1 LGVTY
6 KINKKIS
13 YKIMSLIATR
23 LGFIKPSPT
32 LAVSAKASELK
43 RSGVDVISL
52 GAGEPDFDTP
62 ENIKL
67 AAIAAI
73 KAGATKYTN
82 VDGMPELKKAVCKK
96 FKRENGLEYLP
107 EQIIIG
113 TGGKQVIYNLFMATL
128 NKGDEVIIPAPYWV
142 SYPDIVLLAEGKPVI
157 IEAHLETGFK
167 IMPESLDAAITDKTK
182 WFVLNSPSNPS
193 GAAYSKQDLLL
204 LANILRKYPHVQ
216 IMSDDIYEHI
226 TFDRFKFYNLVAVA
240 PDLKERI
247 FIVNGVSKAYSMT
260 GWRIGYGAGNKDI
273 IKAMALIQS
282 QSTSN
287 PSSISQMAAIE
298 ALIGIQNY
306 IPKNALGFEKK
317 RDLVFSL
324 LSRIKNLECYK
335 PEGAFYLFI
344 RCMKLFGKKTPSGK
358 LLKNDNDVATY
369 LLENGNVAVVPG
381 IAFGLEGYFRI
392 SYATSEELLVKAC
405 QRIEMCI
412 NQLTQ

>member
-1 LGVTY
+1 
-6 KINKKIS
+6 
-13 YKIMSLIATR
+13 
-23 LGFIKPSPT
+23 
-32 LAVSAKASELK
+32 
-43 RSGVDVISL
+43 
-52 GAGEPDFDTP
+52 
-62 ENIKL
+62 
-67 AAIAAI
+67 
-73 KAGATKYTN
+73 
-82 VDGMPELKKAVCKK
+82 
-96 FKRENGLEYLP
+96 
-107 EQIIIG
+107 
-113 TGGKQVIYNLFMATL
+113 
-128 NKGDEVIIPAPYWV
+128 
-142 SYPDIVLLAEGKPVI
+142 
-157 IEAHLETGFK
+157 
-167 IMPESLDAAITDKTK
+167 
-182 WFVLNSPSNPS
+182 
-193 GAAYSKQDLLL
+193 
-204 LANILRKYPHVQ
+204 
-216 IMSDDIYEHI
+216 
-226 TFDRFKFYNLVAVA
+226 
-240 PDLKERI
+240 
-247 FIVNGVSKAYSMT
+247 MT

-306 IPKNALGFEKK
+306 IPKNALSFEKK

>member
-1 LGVTY
+1 
-6 KINKKIS
+6 
-13 YKIMSLIATR
+13 MSLIATR

>member
-1 LGVTY
+1 
-6 KINKKIS
+6 
-13 YKIMSLIATR
+13 MSLIATR

-32 LAVSAKASELK
+32 LAVSAKAAELK

-182 WFVLNSPSNPS
+182 WFILNSPSNPS

>member
-1 LGVTY
+1 
-6 KINKKIS
+6 
-13 YKIMSLIATR
+13 MSLIATR

-226 TFDRFKFYNLVAVA
+226 TFDRFKFYNLLAVA

-306 IPKNALGFEKK
+306 IPKNALSFEKK

>member
-1 LGVTY
+1 
-6 KINKKIS
+6 
-13 YKIMSLIATR
+13 MSLIATR
-23 LGFIKPSPT
+23 LGLIKPSPT
-32 LAVSAKASELK
+32 LAVSAKAAELK
-43 RSGVDVISL
+43 RKGIDVISL

-62 ENIKL
+62 ENIKF
-67 AAIAAI
+67 AAIDAI
-73 KAGATKYTN
+73 KSGATKYTN
-82 VDGMPELKKAVCKK
+82 VDGMPELKKAVCEK
-96 FKRENGLEYLP
+96 FKRENGLDYLP

-317 RDLVFSL
+317 RDLAFSI
-324 LSRIKNLECYK
+324 LSKIKNLECYK

>member
-1 LGVTY
+1 
-6 KINKKIS
+6 
-13 YKIMSLIATR
+13 MSLIATR

-32 LAVSAKASELK
+32 LAVSAKAAELK

>member
-1 LGVTY
+1 
-6 KINKKIS
+6 
-13 YKIMSLIATR
+13 MSLIATR

-306 IPKNALGFEKK
+306 IPKNALSFEKK

-358 LLKNDNDVATY
+358 LLKNDIDVATY

>member
-306 IPKNALGFEKK
+306 IPKNALSFEKK

-358 LLKNDNDVATY
+358 LLKNDIDVATY

>member
-1 LGVTY
+1 
-6 KINKKIS
+6 
-13 YKIMSLIATR
+13 MSLIATR
-23 LGFIKPSPT
+23 LSLIKPSPT
-32 LAVSAKASELK
+32 LAVSAKAAELK
-43 RSGVDVISL
+43 RSGVDIISL

-82 VDGMPELKKAVCKK
+82 VDGMPELKKAVCEK

-128 NKGDEVIIPAPYWV
+128 NQGDEVIIPAPYWV

-157 IEAHLETGFK
+157 IEAPLETGFR
-167 IMPESLDAAITDKTK
+167 ITPESLDVAITDKTK
-182 WFVLNSPSNPS
+182 WFILNSPSNPS

-204 LANILRKYPHVQ
+204 LADILRKYPHVQ

-226 TFDRFKFYNLVAVA
+226 TFNGFKFYNLAAIA

-298 ALIGIQNY
+298 ALIGIQSY

-324 LSRIKNLECYK
+324 LSKIKNLECYK

-344 RCMKLFGKKTPSGK
+344 RCTKLFGKKTPSGQ
-358 LLKNDNDVATY
+358 LLKNDNDLATY
-369 LLENGNVAVVPG
+369 LLEHANVAVVPG

-392 SYATSEELLVKAC
+392 SYATSEELLAEAC
-405 QRIEMCI
+405 RRIERCI
-412 NQLTQ
+412 NQLA

>member
-1 LGVTY
+1 
-6 KINKKIS
+6 
-13 YKIMSLIATR
+13 MSLIATR

-32 LAVSAKASELK
+32 LAVSAKAAELK

-306 IPKNALGFEKK
+306 IPKNALSFEKK

-324 LSRIKNLECYK
+324 ISRIKNLECYK

>member
-1 LGVTY
+1 
-6 KINKKIS
+6 
-13 YKIMSLIATR
+13 MSLIATR

-67 AAIAAI
+67 AAIASI

-182 WFVLNSPSNPS
+182 WFVLNSPSIPS

>member
-1 LGVTY
+1 
-6 KINKKIS
+6 
-13 YKIMSLIATR
+13 MSLIARR

-32 LAVSAKASELK
+32 LAVSAKAAELK
-43 RSGVDVISL
+43 RSGIDVISL
-52 GAGEPDFDTP
+52 RAGEPDCETP

-67 AAIAAI
+67 AAITAI
-73 KAGATKYTN
+73 KAGVTKYTN
-82 VDGMPELKKAVCKK
+82 VDGMPELKKAVCEK

-107 EQIIIG
+107 DQIIIG

-128 NKGDEVIIPAPYWV
+128 DQGDEVIIPAPYWV

-157 IEAHLETGFK
+157 IEAHLETGFR
-167 IMPESLDAAITDKTK
+167 ITAESLDAAITDKTK
-182 WFVLNSPSNPS
+182 WFILNSPSNPS
-193 GAAYSKQDLLL
+193 GTAYSKQDLLI
-204 LANILRKYPHVQ
+204 LADILRKYPHVQ

-226 TFDRFKFYNLVAVA
+226 TFDGFKFYNLAAVA

-298 ALIGIQNY
+298 ALTGIQSY

-324 LSRIKNLECYK
+324 LSKIKNLECYK

-344 RCMKLFGKKTPSGK
+344 RCTKLFGKKTPSGQ
-358 LLKNDNDVATY
+358 LLKNDNDLATY
-369 LLENGNVAVVPG
+369 LLEHANVAVVPG

-392 SYATSEELLVKAC
+392 SYATSEELLAEAC
-405 QRIEMCI
+405 RRIEMCI
-412 NQLTQ
+412 NQLA

>member
-1 LGVTY
+1 
-6 KINKKIS
+6 
-13 YKIMSLIATR
+13 MSLIARR

-32 LAVSAKASELK
+32 LAVSAKAAELK
-43 RSGVDVISL
+43 RSGIDVISL

-67 AAIAAI
+67 AAITAI
-73 KAGATKYTN
+73 KASVTKYTN
-82 VDGMPELKKAVCKK
+82 VDGMPELKKAVCEK

-107 EQIIIG
+107 DQIIIG

-128 NKGDEVIIPAPYWV
+128 DQGDEVIIPAPYWV

-157 IEAHLETGFK
+157 IEAYLETGFR
-167 IMPESLDAAITDKTK
+167 ITPESLDAAITAKTK
-182 WFVLNSPSNPS
+182 WFILNSPSNPS
-193 GAAYSKQDLLL
+193 GTAYSKQDLLI
-204 LANILRKYPHVQ
+204 LADILRKYPHVQ

-226 TFDRFKFYNLVAVA
+226 TFDGFKFYNLAAVA

-298 ALIGIQNY
+298 ALTGIQSY

-324 LSRIKNLECYK
+324 LSKIKNLECYK

-344 RCMKLFGKKTPSGK
+344 RCTKLFGKKTPSGQ
-358 LLKNDNDVATY
+358 LLKNDNDLATY
-369 LLENGNVAVVPG
+369 LLEHANVAVVPG

-392 SYATSEELLVKAC
+392 SYATSEELLAEAC
-405 QRIEMCI
+405 RRIEMCI
-412 NQLTQ
+412 NQLA

>member
-1 LGVTY
+1 
-6 KINKKIS
+6 
-13 YKIMSLIATR
+13 MSLIATR

-32 LAVSAKASELK
+32 LAVSAKAAELK

-381 IAFGLEGYFRI
+381 SAFGLEGYFRI

>member
-1 LGVTY
+1 
-6 KINKKIS
+6 
-13 YKIMSLIATR
+13 MSLIATR

-32 LAVSAKASELK
+32 LAVSAKAAELK

-226 TFDRFKFYNLVAVA
+226 TFDRFKFYTLVAVA

-260 GWRIGYGAGNKDI
+260 GWRIGYGAGNQDI

-306 IPKNALGFEKK
+306 IPKNALSFEKK

>member
-1 LGVTY
+1 
-6 KINKKIS
+6 
-13 YKIMSLIATR
+13 MSLIARR

-32 LAVSAKASELK
+32 LAVSAKAAELK
-43 RSGVDVISL
+43 RSGIDVISL
-52 GAGEPDFDTP
+52 GAGESDFDTP

-67 AAIAAI
+67 AAITAI
-73 KAGATKYTN
+73 KAGVTKYTN
-82 VDGMPELKKAVCKK
+82 VDGMPELKKAVCEK

-107 EQIIIG
+107 DQIIIG

-128 NKGDEVIIPAPYWV
+128 DQGDEVIIPAPYWV

-157 IEAHLETGFK
+157 IEAYLETGFR
-167 IMPESLDAAITDKTK
+167 ITPESLDAAITDKTK
-182 WFVLNSPSNPS
+182 WFILNSPSNPS
-193 GAAYSKQDLLL
+193 GTAYSKQDLLI
-204 LANILRKYPHVQ
+204 LADILRKYPHVQ

-226 TFDRFKFYNLVAVA
+226 TFDGFKFYNLAAVA
-240 PDLKERI
+240 PDLKDRI

-298 ALIGIQNY
+298 ALTGIQSY

-324 LSRIKNLECYK
+324 LSKIKNLECYK

-344 RCMKLFGKKTPSGK
+344 RCTKLFGKKTPSGQ
-358 LLKNDNDVATY
+358 LLKNDNDLATY
-369 LLENGNVAVVPG
+369 LLEHANVAVVPG

-392 SYATSEELLVKAC
+392 SYVTSEELLAEAC
-405 QRIEMCI
+405 RRIEMCI
-412 NQLTQ
+412 NQLA

>member
-1 LGVTY
+1 
-6 KINKKIS
+6 
-13 YKIMSLIATR
+13 MSLIATR

-32 LAVSAKASELK
+32 LSVSAKAAELK

-306 IPKNALGFEKK
+306 IPKNALSFEKK

>member
-1 LGVTY
+1 
-6 KINKKIS
+6 
-13 YKIMSLIATR
+13 MSLIATR

-62 ENIKL
+62 ENIQL
-67 AAIAAI
+67 AAIADI
-73 KAGATKYTN
+73 KAGATKYTH

-182 WFVLNSPSNPS
+182 WFVLNPPSNPS
-193 GAAYSKQDLLL
+193 GAAYSKQDSLL

>member
-1 LGVTY
+1 
-6 KINKKIS
+6 
-13 YKIMSLIATR
+13 MSLIATR

-167 IMPESLDAAITDKTK
+167 ITPDSLDAAITDKTK

>member
-1 LGVTY
+1 
-6 KINKKIS
+6 
-13 YKIMSLIATR
+13 MSLIATR

-43 RSGVDVISL
+43 LSGVDVISL

-204 LANILRKYPHVQ
+204 LANILRKYHHVQ

-306 IPKNALGFEKK
+306 IPKNALSFEKK

>member
-1 LGVTY
+1 
-6 KINKKIS
+6 
-13 YKIMSLIATR
+13 MSLIATR

-32 LAVSAKASELK
+32 LAVSAKAAELK

-306 IPKNALGFEKK
+306 IPKNALSFEKK

>member
-1 LGVTY
+1 
-6 KINKKIS
+6 
-13 YKIMSLIATR
+13 MSLIATR

-32 LAVSAKASELK
+32 LAVSAKAAELK

-182 WFVLNSPSNPS
+182 WFILNSPSNPS

-306 IPKNALGFEKK
+306 IPKNTLGFEKK

-344 RCMKLFGKKTPSGK
+344 RCMKLFGKKTPAGK

-392 SYATSEELLVKAC
+392 SYATSEDLLVKAC

>member
-1 LGVTY
+1 
-6 KINKKIS
+6 
-13 YKIMSLIATR
+13 MSLIATR

-32 LAVSAKASELK
+32 LAVSAKAAELK

-260 GWRIGYGAGNKDI
+260 GWRIGYAAGNKDI

-306 IPKNALGFEKK
+306 IPKNALSFEKK

>member
-1 LGVTY
+1 
-6 KINKKIS
+6 
-13 YKIMSLIATR
+13 MSLIARR

-32 LAVSAKASELK
+32 LAVSAKAAELK
-43 RSGVDVISL
+43 RSGIDVISL

-67 AAIAAI
+67 AAITAI
-73 KAGATKYTN
+73 KAGVTKYTN
-82 VDGMPELKKAVCKK
+82 VDGMPELKKAVCEK

-107 EQIIIG
+107 DQIIIG

-128 NKGDEVIIPAPYWV
+128 DQGDEVIIPAPYWV

-157 IEAHLETGFK
+157 IEAHLETGFR
-167 IMPESLDAAITDKTK
+167 ITAESLDAAITDKTK
-182 WFVLNSPSNPS
+182 WFILNSPSNPS
-193 GAAYSKQDLLL
+193 GTAYSKQDLLI
-204 LANILRKYPHVQ
+204 LADILRKYPHVQ

-226 TFDRFKFYNLVAVA
+226 TFDGFKFYNLAAIA

-298 ALIGIQNY
+298 ALIGIQSY

-324 LSRIKNLECYK
+324 LPKIKNLECYK

-344 RCMKLFGKKTPSGK
+344 RCTKLFGKKTPSGQ
-358 LLKNDNDVATY
+358 LLKNDNDLATY
-369 LLENGNVAVVPG
+369 LLEHANVAVVPG

-392 SYATSEELLVKAC
+392 SYATSEELLAEAC
-405 QRIEMCI
+405 RRIEMCI
-412 NQLTQ
+412 NQLA

>member
-1 LGVTY
+1 
-6 KINKKIS
+6 
-13 YKIMSLIATR
+13 MSLIARR

-32 LAVSAKASELK
+32 LAVSAKAAELK
-43 RSGVDVISL
+43 RSGIDVISL

-67 AAIAAI
+67 AAITAI
-73 KAGATKYTN
+73 KASVTKYTN
-82 VDGMPELKKAVCKK
+82 VDGMPELKKAVCEK

-107 EQIIIG
+107 DQIIIG

-128 NKGDEVIIPAPYWV
+128 DQGDEVIIPAPYWV

-157 IEAHLETGFK
+157 IEAYLETGFR
-167 IMPESLDAAITDKTK
+167 ITPESLDAAITDKTK
-182 WFVLNSPSNPS
+182 WFILNSPSNPS
-193 GAAYSKQDLLL
+193 GTAYSKQDLLI
-204 LANILRKYPHVQ
+204 LADILRKYPHVQ

-226 TFDRFKFYNLVAVA
+226 TFDGFKFYNLVAVA

-298 ALIGIQNY
+298 ALTGIQSY

-324 LSRIKNLECYK
+324 LSKIKNLECYK

-344 RCMKLFGKKTPSGK
+344 RCTKLFGKKTPSGQ
-358 LLKNDNDVATY
+358 LLKNDNDLATY
-369 LLENGNVAVVPG
+369 LLEHANVAVVPG

-392 SYATSEELLVKAC
+392 SYATSEELLAEAC
-405 QRIEMCI
+405 RRIEMCI
-412 NQLTQ
+412 NQLA

>member
-1 LGVTY
+1 
-6 KINKKIS
+6 
-13 YKIMSLIATR
+13 MSLIATR

-32 LAVSAKASELK
+32 LAVSAKAAELK

-306 IPKNALGFEKK
+306 IPKNVLSFEKK

>member
-1 LGVTY
+1 
-6 KINKKIS
+6 
-13 YKIMSLIATR
+13 MSLIARR

-32 LAVSAKASELK
+32 LAVSAKAAELK
-43 RSGVDVISL
+43 RSGIDVISL

-67 AAIAAI
+67 AAITAI
-73 KAGATKYTN
+73 KAGVTKYTN
-82 VDGMPELKKAVCKK
+82 VDGMPELKKAVCEK

-107 EQIIIG
+107 DQIIIG

-128 NKGDEVIIPAPYWV
+128 DQGDEVIIPAPYWV

-157 IEAHLETGFK
+157 IEAYLETGFR
-167 IMPESLDAAITDKTK
+167 IIPESLDAAITDKTK
-182 WFVLNSPSNPS
+182 WFILNSPSNPS
-193 GAAYSKQDLLL
+193 GTAYSKQDLLI
-204 LANILRKYPHVQ
+204 LADILRKYPHVQ

-226 TFDRFKFYNLVAVA
+226 TFDGFKFYNLAAVA
-240 PDLKERI
+240 PDLKDRI

-260 GWRIGYGAGNKDI
+260 GWRIGYGVGNKDI

-298 ALIGIQNY
+298 ALTGIQSY

-324 LSRIKNLECYK
+324 LSKIKNLECYK

-344 RCMKLFGKKTPSGK
+344 RCTKLFGKKTPSGQ
-358 LLKNDNDVATY
+358 LLKNDNDLATY
-369 LLENGNVAVVPG
+369 LLEHANVAVVPG

-392 SYATSEELLVKAC
+392 SYATSEELLAEAC
-405 QRIEMCI
+405 RRIEMCI
-412 NQLTQ
+412 NQLA

>member
-1 LGVTY
+1 
-6 KINKKIS
+6 
-13 YKIMSLIATR
+13 MSLIATR

-32 LAVSAKASELK
+32 LAVSAKAAELK

-306 IPKNALGFEKK
+306 IPKNALSFEKK

-392 SYATSEELLVKAC
+392 SYATNEELLVKAC

>member
-1 LGVTY
+1 
-6 KINKKIS
+6 
-13 YKIMSLIATR
+13 MSLIATR
-23 LGFIKPSPT
+23 LSLIKPSPT
-32 LAVSAKASELK
+32 LAVSAKAAELK
-43 RSGVDVISL
+43 RSGVDIISL

-82 VDGMPELKKAVCKK
+82 VDGMPELKKAVCEK

-107 EQIIIG
+107 DQIIIG

-128 NKGDEVIIPAPYWV
+128 DQGDEVIIPAPYWV

-157 IEAHLETGFK
+157 IEAYLETGFR
-167 IMPESLDAAITDKTK
+167 ITPESLDAAITDKTK
-182 WFVLNSPSNPS
+182 WFILNSPSNPS
-193 GAAYSKQDLLL
+193 GTAYSKQDLLI
-204 LANILRKYPHVQ
+204 LADILRKYPHVQ

-226 TFDRFKFYNLVAVA
+226 TFDGFKFYNLAAVA
-240 PDLKERI
+240 PDLKDRI

-298 ALIGIQNY
+298 ALTGIQSY

-324 LSRIKNLECYK
+324 LSKIKNLECYK

-344 RCMKLFGKKTPSGK
+344 RCTKLFGKKTPSGQ
-358 LLKNDNDVATY
+358 LLKNDNDLATY
-369 LLENGNVAVVPG
+369 LLDHANVAVVPG

-392 SYATSEELLVKAC
+392 SYATSEELLAEAC
-405 QRIEMCI
+405 RRIEMCI
-412 NQLTQ
+412 NQLA